1 MKMWFTSD
9 YHLGHANILKYCG
22 RTLFMTKEDKEKY
35 NYYITVS
42 EEEQKK
48 FRVSDESLN
57 NMNEEIIKRHNQRV
71 KKDDTVIF
79 LGDFCFKNSKNRGE
93 GINIKAKT
101 WEGRLNGNIIFIR
114 GNHDRNNS
122 VKTRIHSLV
131 LNMDNHYINCVH
143 DPLRADANYETNL
156 VGHVHNNWQIKRIRS
171 GESFT
176 DAINVG
182 VDVWNFYPVTFDE
195 IKSRYMT
202 WLKQNNL

>member
-57 NMNEEIIKRHNQRV
+57 NMNLGLIRRWNERV

-79 LGDFCFKNSKNRGE
+79 LGDFCFKNSQNRGE
-93 GINIKAKT
+93 GENIKAIS
-101 WEGRLNGNIIFIR
+101 WEEQLNGKIIFIK
-114 GNHDRNNS
+114 GNHDRNNT
-122 VKTRIHSLV
+122 VKTRIHSLQ
-131 LNMDNHYINCVH
+131 LRIDGHYLNCVH
-143 DPLRADANYETNL
+143 DPLYADTNYEINL
-156 VGHVHNNWQIKRIRS
+156 TGHVHNNWAIKRIKK
-171 GESFT
+171 GFSFT
-176 DAINVG
+176 DCVNCGI
-182 VDVWNFYPVTFDE
+182 DVWNFYPININE
-195 IKSRYMT
+195 INQALSIWKRQ
-202 WLKQNNL
+202 K